1 MQTADDVDG
10 EFVLA
15 NVQLQIDAN
24 GILTATVWSEG
35 STATEGQLTM
45 TIENDKG
52 RLTKEQIE
60 AHLMMAERRKGE
72 WEGAPALASLH
83 RRRPAV

>member
-1 MQTADDVDG
+1 M
-10 EFVLA
+10 
-15 NVQLQIDAN
+15 
-24 GILTATVWSEG
+24 ATVWSEG

-45 TIENDKG
+45 TIANDKG

-72 WEGAPALASLH
+72 WEGAPALAPSTRFPSVH
-83 RRRPAV
+83 AAA